1 MASPGRCV
9 LAGFIAGL
17 AAAGLANLTALV
29 LSQQLSLS
37 FDQLNWYLLTRVTVV
52 LSVLA
57 GFLYFGLLRWTTRP
71 VLWFSVIGLAVAAA
85 HSVVNIIHPP
95 EAGFA
100 RIASP
105 IDFVVTLTFLM
116 LIPALVP
123 AIPERNKSEVR
134 GSPTPPPLPK
144 QS

>member
-1 MASPGRCV
+1 M
-9 LAGFIAGL
+9 AGL
-17 AAAGLANLTALV
+17 AAAALANLTALV
-29 LSQQLSLS
+29 LRQRLNLS

-57 GFLYFGLLRWTTRP
+57 GFLYFGLLRWTSRP
-71 VLWFSVIGLAVAAA
+71 ALWFSVIGLAVAAA
-85 HSVVNIIHPP
+85 HSAVNIIHPP

-105 IDFVVTLTFLM
+105 IDFVVTLTFLV

-123 AIPERNKSEVR
+123 AIPEANKSVMRE
-134 GSPTPPPLPK
+134 SPTPPPLPK
-144 QS
+144 QT